1 MIVRK
6 LRLQRG
12 WSQEQLA
19 QMSGLNIRTIQRIE
33 RGQGGGLE
41 SWKSLAAVFEVPVAD
56 LQGEPSAG
64 QPTATSATEPQ
75 PAAKETAMNFGPRYS
90 ASSQLDSP
98 INAHLSDDERRAVEY
113 VRDIKGFYTHAITY
127 VLVIAGLFLLNLLSN
142 PGKWWAAYPAFGWG
156 IGLAIHGMTV
166 FESFNLFGPEWEKR
180 QIEKRLGRRL

>member
-19 QMSGLNIRTIQRIE
+19 QLSGLNIRTIQRLE

-41 SWKSLAAVFEVPVAD
+41 SWKSLAAVFEVPVAE
-56 LQGEPSAG
+56 LQQHTQGEHPAD
-64 QPTATSATEPQ
+64 PQ
-75 PAAKETAMNFGPRYS
+75 PMPDAKETAMNFGMRCSESRS
-90 ASSQLDSP
+90 ADSS
-98 INAHLSDDERRAVEY
+98 LSDTRLSDEERRAVEY

-166 FESFNLFGPEWEKR
+166 FESFNLFGPDWEKR